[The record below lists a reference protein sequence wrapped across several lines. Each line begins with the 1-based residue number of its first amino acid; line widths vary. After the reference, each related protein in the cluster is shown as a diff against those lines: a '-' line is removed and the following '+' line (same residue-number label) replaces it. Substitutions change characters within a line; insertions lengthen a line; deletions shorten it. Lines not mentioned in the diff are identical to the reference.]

1 MHFEAITHNDLIE
14 VGKLQPEGWSDILPS
29 ILFYINSPFCH
40 PIKALIEEEIAGIG
54 AAIVFHKTSWIAHII
69 VTPKHRNKG
78 IGSLIVNE
86 LLHILAD
93 NSVET
98 ISLIATEL
106 GKPVY
111 VKAGFRPI
119 TEYTFLE
126 KTKKWED
133 SPVSTNVVPYQVKYR
148 DAILELDQY
157 ISGEE
162 RSALL
167 TPVLNSSFLFV
178 GKGKVVGYYLPD
190 LKEWNYAYTG
200 IFDSTHLRFFGIKNI
215 EKMLA
220 DANLEI
226 GKINRKIS
234 ASKSKKFLNRMLQG
248 ALIDYMTEQY
258 IILARKNNSSI
269 ALKMNPAL
277 TLS

>member
-1 MHFEAITHNDLIE
+1 MHFEAITQHDLIE

-54 AAIVFHKTSWIAHII
+54 AAIVFHKTIWIAHII

-133 SPVSTNVVPYQVKYR
+133 SPVSTNVVPYQAKYR

-167 TPVLNSSFLFV
+167 TPVLDSSYLFV
-178 GKGKVVGYYLPD
+178 GKGKVLGYYLSD
-190 LKEWNYAYTG
+190 LKEGLINAETDEAGLELMNLKYGKTDKAVLPSENATG
-200 IFDSTHLRFFGIKNI
+200 ISFLKQRGFGEVRKGSRMILGKELNWNPQMMFSRI
-215 EKMLA
+215 GG
-220 DANLEI
+220 NL
-226 GKINRKIS
+226 G
-234 ASKSKKFLNRMLQG
+234 
-248 ALIDYMTEQY
+248 
-258 IILARKNNSSI
+258 
-269 ALKMNPAL
+269 
-277 TLS
+277 